1 MNYFKAYLIIF
12 FCCYCIHS
20 FSQTVEVLSNGSR
33 ASLRGISAIDD
44 RTVWVSGSNG
54 NVGRSIDGGSTWEWK
69 TVAGFEKRD
78 FRDIE
83 AFSENTAVIMAIDA
97 PAVILKTTDAGK
109 NWKVVFTDSTKGMFL
124 DAMDFYDSNTG
135 VVVGDP
141 IDGHLYIAFTAD
153 NGSSWQPA
161 PMDKRPRVDNGEAC
175 FASSGSNIHLLRGNN
190 FLAVT
195 GGTNA
200 RLFYNTTGYPLPIMK
215 GTETTGAN
223 AIGVFNRNIAIVG
236 GDFKNKD
243 RSDSCYLFF
252 DNFTR
257 ASNARYA
264 TFSEKGFS
272 YHSGVTFISSGKIIA
287 CGLNGV
293 DVSDDNGVHWKN
305 ISKESFNAVVKAKN
319 SDAVFLCGGNTKIG
333 RLIIRME

>member
-1 MNYFKAYLIIF
+1 MQQFRIYFTFLLICF
-12 FCCYCIHS
+12 FTTA
-20 FSQTVEVLSNGSR
+20 FSQSVEVLSNGSR

-44 RTVWVSGSNG
+44 NTVWVSGSNG
-54 NVGRSIDGGSTWEWK
+54 NVGRSVDGGRTWEWK
-69 TVAGFEKRD
+69 TVPGFEKRD

-83 AFSENTAVIMAIDA
+83 AFDQNTTIIMAIDA
-97 PAVILKTTDAGK
+97 PAIILKTTDAGK
-109 NWKVVFTDSTKGMFL
+109 NWKAVFTDSTKGMFL
-124 DAMDFYDSNTG
+124 DAMDFYDDKTG
-135 VVVGDP
+135 VVIGDP
-141 IDGHLYIAFTAD
+141 IDGRLYIAFTAD
-153 NGSSWQPA
+153 NGDTWQPS
-161 PMDKRPRVDNGEAC
+161 PMDKRPKVDAGEAC
-175 FASSGSNIHLLRGNN
+175 FASSGSNIRLLRGNN

-200 RLFYNTTGYPLPIMK
+200 RLFYNTTGWSLPLMK
-215 GTETTGAN
+215 GKETTGAN
-223 AIGVFNRNIAIVG
+223 AIAVFNRNIAIVG

-257 ASNARYA
+257 AVNPRYA
-264 TFSEKGFS
+264 TFADKNFS

-293 DVSDDNGVHWKN
+293 DISDDNGVHWKN
-305 ISKESFNAVVKAKN
+305 ISKESFNAVKKAKN

-333 RLIIRME
+333 RLVIKIE